1 MTSNFATQADLA
13 GYLGSGAAVP
23 EVDPLNFRFAS
34 LLVRQ
39 ATRRAVYRT
48 HPVTLLPLDPQVAEA
63 MRSAVCAQV
72 LAWAKLGIDP
82 TAGSAG
88 LRGNVASYSMGGV
101 SKSFAVSVSADD
113 SRASLADGR
122 TLSRLA
128 ALELTD
134 AGLTNGP
141 VQSGTPRRGAYHEP
155 EEVQPTP
162 GDDTWDPSLPDPS
175 LAFENGLQ

>member
-1 MTSNFATQADLA
+1 MTSNYATQADLV
-13 GYLGSGAAVP
+13 GYLGSGAEVP
-23 EVDPLNFRFAS
+23 TVDPLNFRFAS

-39 ATRRAVYRT
+39 ATRRARYRA
-48 HPVTLLPLDPQVAEA
+48 HPVTMAPLDAEVADA
-63 MRSAVCAQV
+63 MARATCAQV

-82 TAGSAG
+82 SAGSAG

-101 SKSFAVSVSADD
+101 SKSFAVSSSVDD
-113 SRASLADGR
+113 SRSSLADGR

-128 ALELTD
+128 TLELTD
-134 AGLTNGP
+134 AGLINGS
-141 VQSGTPRRGAYHEP
+141 VQSGTPRRGVYHEP
-155 EEVQPTP
+155 EDVLPGT